1 MTNHPLTTQATAQMV
16 TTLVR
21 LREALEAARLPLA
34 IPDVE
39 SARKAREEMLDQLE
53 DYVLPRLIQI
63 DAPLLT
69 VVGGS
74 TGAGKSTL
82 VNSLIGQRVTEPGVL
97 RPTTRSPVL
106 VFNPADAEWFANQ
119 RILPDLRRTDNASV
133 DPGALQLVQSNAIP
147 PGLAVLD
154 APDIDSVEEQNRT
167 LATQLLGA
175 ADLWLFVTSAARYAD
190 QIPWEY
196 LRQAAER
203 SAAVAIVLDR
213 TAPEAVEEVSTHLA
227 RMLSARGLR
236 DSPLFIVPEGDV
248 DEAGLLPSNT
258 VREIRAWLSSLAM
271 DSDARQGI
279 VQQTLEGA
287 IRTLPTRSFAV
298 ADACHDQL
306 EIQARLRRDAE
317 TAFEAALNE
326 IDHGSADGTL
336 LRGEVLARWQ
346 EFVGSGEFLN
356 GLESKVSRIR
366 DRVSNAV
373 KGQPQQA
380 SLLTEAIE
388 SGLHAL
394 ILEHVEAAAE
404 RTEHAWREIAAGRGL
419 VEDAPEDL
427 ARASRN
433 FRFHAEQTVREWQQS
448 VTELVRD
455 EGGDKRASP
464 KFLAYGV
471 NGLAVSLMVTVL
483 ASASPAAGPEAS
495 GPAVLGEK
503 ILAAVFGEA
512 AARRLAARARA
523 DLNHQLVLLLDSEQ
537 RRFNDVLDGLGLA
550 AHAEEELRVAARQ
563 IDDIRFA
570 GHGS

>member
-1 MTNHPLTTQATAQMV
+1 MTNNPTTPGPTTDRAAAQMV
-16 TTLVR
+16 TTLIR
-21 LREALEAARLPLA
+21 LREALETAQLPLA

-39 SARKAREEMLDQLE
+39 SARRARAEMLDQLE

-106 VFNPADAEWFANQ
+106 VFNPADAEWFNHP
-119 RILPDLRRTDNASV
+119 RILPDLRRTGDASA
-133 DPGALQLVQSNAIP
+133 DPGALQLVQSTAIP

-213 TAPEAVEEVSTHLA
+213 TAPSAVEEVSTHLA

-236 DSPLFIVPEGDV
+236 DSPLFIVAEGEV
-248 DEAGLLPSNT
+248 DEAGLLPST
-258 VREIRAWLSSLAM
+258 AVREIRAWLSSLAI
-271 DSDARQGI
+271 DATARQAV

-287 IRTLPTRSFAV
+287 IRTLPTRSYAV

-306 EIQARLRRDAE
+306 QIAARLRRDAE
-317 TAFEAALNE
+317 AAYEAALNE
-326 IDHGSADGTL
+326 IDHASSDGTL

-346 EFVGSGEFLN
+346 ELVGSGEFLA
-356 GLESKVSRIR
+356 GSESKVGRIR

-380 SLLTEAIE
+380 DLLRAAVE
-388 SGLHAL
+388 SGLQAL
-394 ILEHVEAAAE
+394 VLEHAEAAASRADDSW
-404 RTEHAWREIAAGRGL
+404 RTLAAGH
-419 VEDAPEDL
+419 DL
-427 ARASRN
+427 LDLLPQDLSRASRDL
-433 FRFHAEQTVREWQQS
+433 RSATGRSVQEWQQT
-448 VTELVRD
+448 VADLVRD
-455 EGGDKRASP
+455 ESGGQRTAAKP
-464 KFLAYGV
+464 PAYGA
-471 NGLAVSLMVTVL
+471 NGLAVALMVVVL
-483 ASASPAAGPEAS
+483 APSDAGSAALGQKILD
-495 GPAVLGEK
+495 AVLGED
-503 ILAAVFGEA
+503 AV
-512 AARRLAARARA
+512 RRLVARARA
-523 DLNHQLVLLLDSEQ
+523 DLNHRLLLLLESEQ
-537 RRFNDVLDGLGLA
+537 RRYGDALDSLGLA
-550 AHAEEELRVAARQ
+550 AHVEEELRAAARQ

-570 GHGS
+570 GHDS